1 MLSHE
6 LICKNSGNVYL
17 EKLSMDD
24 VCFQVQISMET
35 INQTTDGSDID
46 LSVSNSEVCNN
57 DESN

>member
-1 MLSHE
+1 
-6 LICKNSGNVYL
+6 
-17 EKLSMDD
+17 MDD

-35 INQTTDGSDID
+35 INQTTDGSNID